1 MLLLTK
7 EVFVDFA
14 FASRDQ
20 LTVRVVLEAL
30 LVKKNRK
37 VLVPTR
43 ISPVFC
49 NKINEIMENSST
61 IIFKD
66 SRTTKSD

>member
-20 LTVRVVLEAL
+20 LTLRVVLEAL
-30 LVKKNRK
+30 LVKK
-37 VLVPTR
+37 
-43 ISPVFC
+43 
-49 NKINEIMENSST
+49 KIE
-61 IIFKD
+61 
-66 SRTTKSD
+66 KS